1 MNTKKTVLSILLVIA
16 ILVSP
21 VLPYR
26 QTTVRAEKMQ
36 TFTIESESLYKE
48 LRDRIKLE
56 KNASMDKDDANK
68 TIQLDLEK
76 VTEISLLLS
85 DKDKKD
91 GQYKEILSTLLRDCT
106 NLQILKLKNC
116 DIREGDLSVLDRRE
130 SMTSLM
136 LHGSQIEKVP
146 AITLPNLQM
155 FCLTKNDLSADG
167 ACENINKDHFPALT
181 ELWLGNCKIADI
193 DFIQNVGDLRVLSLS
208 QNRLTDEDI
217 TKLFGMKNLSDL
229 EQLDLGMR
237 VHSVLGGLYS
247 FAPDTSSNKFTDPEN
262 LASILTRFPKVKNLD
277 LSGLGITSLLPFAG
291 MNEGISVNFAYNKI
305 LDFAGLERNPGIKI
319 ELHDQTI
326 SLPWDGVEE
335 EIELPELIRRVLDP
349 DDVLYSPADVQL
361 KCTDCRLSED
371 GKKIIILSKKST
383 AFVTVNAGKLDGSKI
398 KFIQKVT
405 PLYKIPEGLT
415 ADEGDTLADI
425 SLPDGFAWKDPSCSV
440 GAAGTKTFQAVYTPE
455 DTDKYLIVD
464 NIDISVTVR
473 KAVVPTPKPTPT
485 QTPKPS
491 GTPAPTGT
499 PVPAPT
505 QTPKPDE
512 SRLTGNQIEKRKDL
526 SLLLA
531 TGKQKGS
538 RGIRLTWRKKNGCA
552 GYEVYWSYC
561 DGKQNYKKLKTVRNN
576 GKREYVHKKLKKNRA
591 YKYYIATYTMK
602 GGRKY
607 YQSKSPSIH
616 VAMKKEKHTNAK
628 RIKVNKTKVALKV
641 NKKFQIKAKAVL
653 ENRKKKLL
661 SHDKKFRY
669 YVDNREVAAVS
680 NKGKITAKKKGTCT
694 VFVIT
699 NNGVAKQIRVTVK

>member
-1 MNTKKTVLSILLVIA
+1 MNTKKAILPILLVIA
-16 ILVSP
+16 LLVSP

-36 TFTIESESLYKE
+36 TFTIESESLYKK
-48 LRDRIKLE
+48 LRDGIKLE
-56 KNASMDKDDANK
+56 QNASMDKDDANK
-68 TIQLDLEK
+68 TIRLDLEK
-76 VTEISLLLS
+76 VTEISLSLNNE
-85 DKDKKD
+85 DKKD
-91 GQYKEILSTLLRDCT
+91 GQYKEILSTLFRDCT

-116 DIREGDLSVLDRRE
+116 DIREGDLSVLDHRE

-136 LHGSQIEKVP
+136 LHGSQIEKIP

-155 FCLTKNDLSADG
+155 LCLSKNDLSADG
-167 ACENINKDHFPALT
+167 ACENIDKDHFPALT

-193 DFIQNVGDLRVLSLS
+193 DFIQNVGNLRVLSLS

-217 TKLFGMKNLSDL
+217 TKLFRMKNLSDL

-237 VHSVLGGLYS
+237 VHSVLGGLYDFS
-247 FAPDTSSNKFTDPEN
+247 SNTSSNKFTDPEN
-262 LASILTRFPKVKNLD
+262 LASILTRFPKVRDLD

-291 MNEGISVNFAYNKI
+291 MDEEIRVNFAYNKI
-305 LDFAGLERNPGIKI
+305 LKFAGLERNSGIKI
-319 ELHDQTI
+319 ELRYQTI
-326 SLPWDGVEE
+326 SLPWDGEEE
-335 EIELPELIRRVLDP
+335 EIELPELIRTDLHP
-349 DDVLYSPADVQL
+349 DDVLYSTL
-361 KCTDCRLSED
+361 KYTNCQLSED
-371 GKKIIILSKKST
+371 GKKIILSKKST
-383 AFVTVNAGKLDGSKI
+383 AFVTVNAGKLDGSQI
-398 KFIQKVT
+398 RFIQKAM

-455 DTDKYLIVD
+455 DTDKYLVVD

-473 KAVVPTPKPTPT
+473 KTAEPTPKPTPT

-491 GTPAPTGT
+491 GT

-699 NNGVAKQIRVTVK
+699 NNGVAKQIRVTIK